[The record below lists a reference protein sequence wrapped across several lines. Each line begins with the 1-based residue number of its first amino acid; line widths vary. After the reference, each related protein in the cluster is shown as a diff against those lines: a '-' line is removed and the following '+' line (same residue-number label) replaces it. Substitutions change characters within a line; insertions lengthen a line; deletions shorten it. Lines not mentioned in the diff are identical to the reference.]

1 MQALR
6 WTSAALLL
14 AASCQ
19 LPPDAT
25 EPATPNVV
33 VFFVDDLG
41 WQDVG
46 EPFWRERTRFNER
59 YRTPNLER
67 LCREGTKL
75 TNAYAHQVCTP
86 SRVSLMTG
94 AAVARHR
101 RPGRR
106 TRRTR
111 HTAVPRVGQT
121 TRFPA
126 TTPPPPRIR
135 RKRIRAVNWGASR
148 QKPIL
153 PKGLR
158 TESNS

>member
-1 MQALR
+1 MASRDRVALG
-6 WTSAALLL
+6 AALLF

-19 LPPDAT
+19 LAPGAGDSAQT
-25 EPATPNVV
+25 RRPNVV

-101 RPGRR
+101 VSHW
-106 TRRTR
+106 TL
-111 HTAVPRVGQT
+111 
-121 TRFPA
+121 
-126 TTPPPPRIR
+126 
-135 RKRIRAVNWGASR
+135 RACLLYTSDAAD
-148 QKPIL
+148 
-153 PKGLR
+153 
-158 TESNS
+158 E